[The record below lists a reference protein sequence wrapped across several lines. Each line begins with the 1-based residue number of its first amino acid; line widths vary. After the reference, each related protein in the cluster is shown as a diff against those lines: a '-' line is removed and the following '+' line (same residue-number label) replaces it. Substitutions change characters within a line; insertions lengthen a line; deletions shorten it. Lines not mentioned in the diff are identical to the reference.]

1 MDLQSM
7 KWCISDATR
16 SFLKQRDCTRKTK
29 IAPRVVGST
38 LLSRVWFLYT
48 RSWFSREAATFSWPL
63 VFRSRIRA
71 YTRKEYVRR
80 QNLLNATISRHDRA
94 NVPRGNYTTRH
105 CVSLVPCRVPF
116 CHQRYANTLHGFLFF
131 FFFFLANQRL
141 LSFFILFFG
150 RGQRGSQSA
159 TKLDHSGIGC
169 FRGVFLTRGRFPCI
183 GHHSGLG
190 NSMRKN
196 EDSGL
201 GVSGSRRGQING
213 YSDKD
218 GIEREREREWE
229 RDRQIN
235 R

>member
-1 MDLQSM
+1 MYLRRYSL
-7 KWCISDATR
+7 ISQTTR
-16 SFLKQRDCTRKTK
+16 LYPQNKNRTPSRRIYSVIARVISVHTLVIFSRSCNFFVAARVSFANTRIHEKGIRTSTKSAQRQFLDTIAQMSHEEITQRDT
-29 IAPRVVGST
+29 AF
-38 LLSRVWFLYT
+38 LLSRVECLVVINDT
-48 RSWFSREAATFSWPL
+48 RTLCL
-63 VFRSRIRA
+63 VF
-71 YTRKEYVRR
+71 
-80 QNLLNATISRHDRA
+80 
-94 NVPRGNYTTRH
+94 
-105 CVSLVPCRVPF
+105 F
-116 CHQRYANTLHGFLFF
+116 FFFF

-141 LSFFILFFG
+141 LSFFILFVG

-218 GIEREREREWE
+218 GIERERERG
-229 RDRQIN
+229 
-235 R
+235 